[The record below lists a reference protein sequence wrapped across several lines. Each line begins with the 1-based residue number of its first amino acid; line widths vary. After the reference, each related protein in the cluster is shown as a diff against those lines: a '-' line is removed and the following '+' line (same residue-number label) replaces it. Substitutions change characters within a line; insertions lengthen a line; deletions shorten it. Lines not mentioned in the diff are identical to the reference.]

1 MIFYRRYFVTED
13 SFMKR
18 DAQCLES
25 IIEYCGE
32 IAEAITR
39 FGSDEEDFLEDVL
52 FQNSCA
58 FALIQI
64 GEKVKRL
71 SVETIVRYSVVE
83 WKDIAK
89 YRDMLSHNYDK
100 MNMHVVWGT
109 ISKEVPILRGECE
122 QILKEL
128 RSV

>member
-1 MIFYRRYFVTED
+1 MTED
-13 SFMKR
+13 LFTRR
-18 DAQCLES
+18 DSQYLES

-39 FGSDEEDFLEDVL
+39 FGSDEEDFLGDVM

-64 GEKVKRL
+64 GEKVKRI
-71 SVETIVRYSVVE
+71 SVETTTKYSAVE

-100 MNMHVVWGT
+100 LDMHVVWGT
-109 ISKEVPILRGECE
+109 ILKEVPVLKKECE

-128 RSV
+128 ESV

>member
-1 MIFYRRYFVTED
+1 MTED
-13 SFMKR
+13 LSMKR
-18 DAQCLES
+18 DTQHLES
-25 IIEYCGE
+25 IIEYCEE
-32 IAEAITR
+32 IAKAITR

-71 SVETIVRYSVVE
+71 SVETTTKYSTVE

-100 MNMHVVWGT
+100 MNLHMVWGT
-109 ISKEVPILRGECE
+109 ILNEVPVLKKECKTVLADLY
-122 QILKEL
+122 QNKDII
-128 RSV
+128 S